1 MSVSNNL
8 CLCYCV
14 GGNDT
19 LVGQTTVQAF
29 LVKHVKHGRVDN
41 SRRMCMCKSACGWER
56 MCLERALAV
65 AEEGWRRAL
74 ANSFRAVG
82 VAEEGSRLA
91 LPNS

>member
-1 MSVSNNL
+1 
-8 CLCYCV
+8 
-14 GGNDT
+14 
-19 LVGQTTVQAF
+19 
-29 LVKHVKHGRVDN
+29 
-41 SRRMCMCKSACGWER
+41 MCNSACGWEL
-56 MCLERALAV
+56 MCGERAVGV